1 MVLLNS
7 SAHQIYWLGRYLMRV
22 KFAASHLPFT
32 QDEKATKFAA
42 AFGLVIENAELLN
55 HYMLDKK
62 QTFSLLNQLIIAKD
76 NIQELRG
83 ILSSHAYAELNNV
96 INTLQP
102 EPNALN
108 KAVKQCTQIL
118 ESEHE
123 DVRLFLHLG
132 QKIEQFDI
140 ELRFGQDLSVLLAEL
155 DIVVQ
160 QLANLNRE
168 NIENIDENW
177 QVLKQQLTWD
187 AYYTFT
193 QQLEN
198 MFEG

>member
-7 SAHQIYWLGRYLMRV
+7 SAHQIYWLGRYLMRI

-62 QTFSLLNQLIIAKD
+62 QTFSLLNQFIIAKD

-83 ILSSHAYAELNNV
+83 ILSSKAYAELNHV
-96 INTLQP
+96 INTLQAQP
-102 EPNALN
+102 EILRNA
-108 KAVKQCTQIL
+108 VGQCTQIL
-118 ESEHE
+118 EAENE
-123 DVRLFLHLG
+123 DVCLFLHLG

-140 ELRFGQDLSVLLAEL
+140 ELRFGQDLSSLVLEL
-155 DIVVQ
+155 DILVKR
-160 QLANLNRE
+160 LADLGW
-168 NIENIDENW
+168 ENIDQNW

-198 MFEG
+198 MFEV

>member
-32 QDEKATKFAA
+32 EDEKATRFAA

-96 INTLQP
+96 INTLQAQP
-102 EPNALN
+102 DALS
-108 KAVKQCTQIL
+108 KAVEQCTQIL
-118 ESEHE
+118 EAEHE

-140 ELRFGQDLSVLLAEL
+140 ELRFGEDLSVLISEL
-155 DIVVQ
+155 DTVVQ
-160 QLANLNRE
+160 QLANLNW
-168 NIENIDENW
+168 ENIDENW
-177 QVLKQQLTWD
+177 QALKQQLTWD

>member
-32 QDEKATKFAA
+32 EDEKATRFAA

-83 ILSSHAYAELNNV
+83 ILSSHVYAELNNV
-96 INTLQP
+96 INTLQAQP
-102 EPNALN
+102 DALS
-108 KAVKQCTQIL
+108 KAVEQCTQIL
-118 ESEHE
+118 EAEHQ

-140 ELRFGQDLSVLLAEL
+140 ELRFGEDLSVLISEL

-160 QLANLNRE
+160 QLANLNWE
-168 NIENIDENW
+168 NINENW
-177 QVLKQQLTWD
+177 QALKQQLTWD

>member
-62 QTFSLLNQLIIAKD
+62 QTFSLLNQFIIAKD
-76 NIQELRG
+76 NIQGLRG
-83 ILSSHAYAELNNV
+83 ILSSKAYAELNHV
-96 INTLQP
+96 INTLEAQP
-102 EPNALN
+102 EILR
-108 KAVKQCTQIL
+108 KAVEQCTQIL
-118 ESEHE
+118 EAENE
-123 DVRLFLHLG
+123 DVCLFLHLG

-140 ELRFGQDLSVLLAEL
+140 ELRFGQDLSALTTEL
-155 DIVVQ
+155 DILVKR
-160 QLANLNRE
+160 LADLGWE
-168 NIENIDENW
+168 TIYQNW

-198 MFEG
+198 MFEV

>member
-118 ESEHE
+118 ESGHE

-140 ELRFGQDLSVLLAEL
+140 ELRFGQDLSFLLSEL
-155 DIVVQ
+155 DILVQ
-160 QLANLNRE
+160 QLANLNW
-168 NIENIDENW
+168 ENIDENW

>member
-32 QDEKATKFAA
+32 EDEKATRFAA

-96 INTLQP
+96 INTLQAQP
-102 EPNALN
+102 DALS
-108 KAVKQCTQIL
+108 KAVEQCTQIL
-118 ESEHE
+118 EAEHE

-132 QKIEQFDI
+132 HKIEQFDI
-140 ELRFGQDLSVLLAEL
+140 ELRFSEDLSVLISEL
-155 DIVVQ
+155 DTVVQ
-160 QLANLNRE
+160 QLANLNWE
-168 NIENIDENW
+168 NINENW
-177 QVLKQQLTWD
+177 QALKQQLTWD

>member
-32 QDEKATKFAA
+32 EDETATKFAA

-102 EPNALN
+102 QPDALS
-108 KAVKQCTQIL
+108 KAVEQCTQIL
-118 ESEHE
+118 EAEHE

-140 ELRFGQDLSVLLAEL
+140 ELRFGEDLSVLVLEL
-155 DIVVQ
+155 DLVVQ
-160 QLANLNRE
+160 QLANLNW
-168 NIENIDENW
+168 ENIDENW

>member
-32 QDEKATKFAA
+32 EDETATKFAA

-102 EPNALN
+102 QPDALS
-108 KAVKQCTQIL
+108 KAVEQCTQIL
-118 ESEHE
+118 EAEHE

-140 ELRFGQDLSVLLAEL
+140 ELRFGEDLSVLVLEL
-155 DIVVQ
+155 DFVVQ
-160 QLANLNRE
+160 QLANLNW
-168 NIENIDENW
+168 ENIDENW

-198 MFEG
+198 MFEV

>member
-32 QDEKATKFAA
+32 EDEKATRFAA

-96 INTLQP
+96 INTLQAQP
-102 EPNALN
+102 DALS
-108 KAVKQCTQIL
+108 KAVEQCTQIL
-118 ESEHE
+118 GAEHE

-140 ELRFGQDLSVLLAEL
+140 ELRFGEDLSVLISEL

-160 QLANLNRE
+160 QLANLNW
-168 NIENIDENW
+168 ENIDENW
-177 QVLKQQLTWD
+177 QALKQQLTWD
-187 AYYTFT
+187 AYYNFT

>member
-32 QDEKATKFAA
+32 EDEKATRFAA

-62 QTFSLLNQLIIAKD
+62 QTFSLLNQFIIAKD

-96 INTLQP
+96 INTLQAQP
-102 EPNALN
+102 DALS
-108 KAVKQCTQIL
+108 KAVEQCTQIL
-118 ESEHE
+118 EAEHE

-140 ELRFGQDLSVLLAEL
+140 ELRFGEDLSVLISEL
-155 DIVVQ
+155 DTVVQ
-160 QLANLNRE
+160 QLANLNWE
-168 NIENIDENW
+168 NINENW
-177 QVLKQQLTWD
+177 QALKQQLTWD

>member
-62 QTFSLLNQLIIAKD
+62 QTFSLLNQFIIAKD
-76 NIQELRG
+76 NIQGLRG
-83 ILSSHAYAELNNV
+83 ILSSKAYAELNHV
-96 INTLQP
+96 INTLEAQP
-102 EPNALN
+102 EILR
-108 KAVKQCTQIL
+108 KAVEQCTQIL
-118 ESEHE
+118 EAENE
-123 DVRLFLHLG
+123 DVCLFLHLG
-132 QKIEQFDI
+132 KKIEQFDI
-140 ELRFGQDLSVLLAEL
+140 ELRFGQDLSALITEL
-155 DIVVQ
+155 DILVKR
-160 QLANLNRE
+160 LADLGWE
-168 NIENIDENW
+168 TIDQNW

-198 MFEG
+198 MFEV

>member
-22 KFAASHLPFT
+22 KFAASHLPFSE
-32 QDEKATKFAA
+32 DEKATRFAA

-96 INTLQP
+96 INTLQAQP
-102 EPNALN
+102 DALS
-108 KAVKQCTQIL
+108 KAVEQCTQIL
-118 ESEHE
+118 EAEHE

-140 ELRFGQDLSVLLAEL
+140 ELRFGEDLSVLISEL

-160 QLANLNRE
+160 QLANLNW
-168 NIENIDENW
+168 ENIDENW
-177 QVLKQQLTWD
+177 QALKQQLTWD

>member
-32 QDEKATKFAA
+32 EDEKATRFAA

-96 INTLQP
+96 INTLQAQP
-102 EPNALN
+102 DALS
-108 KAVKQCTQIL
+108 KAVEQCSQIL
-118 ESEHE
+118 EAEHE

-140 ELRFGQDLSVLLAEL
+140 ELRFGEDLSVLISEL

-160 QLANLNRE
+160 QLANLNWE
-168 NIENIDENW
+168 NTNENW
-177 QVLKQQLTWD
+177 QALKQQLTWD

>member
-32 QDEKATKFAA
+32 EDEKATKFAA

-96 INTLQP
+96 INTLQAQP
-102 EPNALN
+102 DALS
-108 KAVKQCTQIL
+108 KAVEQCTQIL
-118 ESEHE
+118 EAEHE
-123 DVRLFLHLG
+123 DVRLFLYLG

-140 ELRFGQDLSVLLAEL
+140 ELRFGEDLSVLISEL
-155 DIVVQ
+155 DTVVQ
-160 QLANLNRE
+160 QLANLNWE
-168 NIENIDENW
+168 NINENW
-177 QVLKQQLTWD
+177 QALKQQLTWD

>member
-32 QDEKATKFAA
+32 EDEKATRFAA

-96 INTLQP
+96 INTLQAQP
-102 EPNALN
+102 DALS
-108 KAVKQCTQIL
+108 KAVEQCAQIL
-118 ESEHE
+118 EAEHE

-140 ELRFGQDLSVLLAEL
+140 ELRFGEDLSVLISEL

-160 QLANLNRE
+160 QLANLNW
-168 NIENIDENW
+168 ENIDENW
-177 QVLKQQLTWD
+177 QALKQQLTWD

>member
-22 KFAASHLPFT
+22 KFAVSHLPFT

-62 QTFSLLNQLIIAKD
+62 QTFSLLNQLVIAKD

-83 ILSSHAYAELNNV
+83 ILSSNAYAELNHV
-96 INTLQP
+96 INMLQAQP
-102 EPNALN
+102 EALR
-108 KAVKQCTQIL
+108 KAVEQCIQIL
-118 ESEHE
+118 EVENE
-123 DVRLFLHLG
+123 DVGLFLHLG
-132 QKIEQFDI
+132 KKIEQFDI
-140 ELRFGQDLSVLLAEL
+140 ELRFGQDLSELVSEL
-155 DIVVQ
+155 DVVVKR
-160 QLANLNRE
+160 LADLGWE
-168 NIENIDENW
+168 TIDENW
-177 QVLKQQLTWD
+177 QVLKHHLEWD

-198 MFEG
+198 MFEV

>member
-32 QDEKATKFAA
+32 EDEKATRFAA

-83 ILSSHAYAELNNV
+83 ILSSHAYAELNNL
-96 INTLQP
+96 INTLQAQP
-102 EPNALN
+102 DALS
-108 KAVKQCTQIL
+108 KVVEQCTQIL
-118 ESEHE
+118 EAEHE

-140 ELRFGQDLSVLLAEL
+140 ELRFGEDLSVLISEL
-155 DIVVQ
+155 NIVVQ
-160 QLANLNRE
+160 QLANLNW
-168 NIENIDENW
+168 ENIDENW
-177 QVLKQQLTWD
+177 QALKQQLTWD

>member
-32 QDEKATKFAA
+32 EDEKATKFAA

-83 ILSSHAYAELNNV
+83 ILSAHAYAELNNV

-102 EPNALN
+102 QPDALK
-108 KAVKQCTQIL
+108 KAVEHCTQIL
-118 ESEHE
+118 EAEHE
-123 DVRLFLHLG
+123 DIYLFLYLG
-132 QKIEQFDI
+132 QKIEQLDI
-140 ELRFGQDLSVLLAEL
+140 ELRFGQDLSVLLSEL

-160 QLANLNRE
+160 QLAHLNWE
-168 NIENIDENW
+168 HIDENW

>member
-32 QDEKATKFAA
+32 EDEKATRFAA

-96 INTLQP
+96 INTLQAQP
-102 EPNALN
+102 DALS
-108 KAVKQCTQIL
+108 KVVEQCTQIL
-118 ESEHE
+118 EAEHE

-140 ELRFGQDLSVLLAEL
+140 ELRFGEDLSVLISEL
-155 DIVVQ
+155 DTVVQ
-160 QLANLNRE
+160 QLANLNWE
-168 NIENIDENW
+168 NINENW
-177 QVLKQQLTWD
+177 QALKQQLTWD

>member
-32 QDEKATKFAA
+32 EDEKATRFAV

-96 INTLQP
+96 INTLQAQP
-102 EPNALN
+102 DALS
-108 KAVKQCTQIL
+108 KAVEQCTQIL
-118 ESEHE
+118 EAEHE

-140 ELRFGQDLSVLLAEL
+140 ELRFGEDLSVLISEL
-155 DIVVQ
+155 DTVVQ
-160 QLANLNRE
+160 QLANLNW
-168 NIENIDENW
+168 ENIDENW
-177 QVLKQQLTWD
+177 QALKQQLRWD

>member
-32 QDEKATKFAA
+32 EDEKATRFAA

-96 INTLQP
+96 INTLQAQP
-102 EPNALN
+102 DALS
-108 KAVKQCTQIL
+108 KAVEQCTQIL
-118 ESEHE
+118 EAEHE

-140 ELRFGQDLSVLLAEL
+140 ELRFGEDLSVLISEL
-155 DIVVQ
+155 DTVVQ
-160 QLANLNRE
+160 QLANLNW
-168 NIENIDENW
+168 ENIDKNW
-177 QVLKQQLTWD
+177 QALKQQLTWD

>member
-32 QDEKATKFAA
+32 EDEKATKFAA

-102 EPNALN
+102 QPDALS
-108 KAVKQCTQIL
+108 KAVEQCTQIL
-118 ESEHE
+118 EAEHE

-140 ELRFGQDLSVLLAEL
+140 ELRFGEDLSVLVLEL
-155 DIVVQ
+155 DLVVQ
-160 QLANLNRE
+160 QLANLNW
-168 NIENIDENW
+168 ENIDENW

>member
-32 QDEKATKFAA
+32 EDEKATRFAA

-102 EPNALN
+102 QPDALS
-108 KAVKQCTQIL
+108 KAVEQCTQIL
-118 ESEHE
+118 EAEHE

-140 ELRFGQDLSVLLAEL
+140 ELRFGEDLSVLVLEL
-155 DIVVQ
+155 DLVVQ
-160 QLANLNRE
+160 QLANLNW
-168 NIENIDENW
+168 ENIDENW
-177 QVLKQQLTWD
+177 QALKQQLTWD
-187 AYYTFT
+187 AYYNFT

>member
-32 QDEKATKFAA
+32 EDEKATRFAA

-96 INTLQP
+96 INTLQAQP
-102 EPNALN
+102 DALS
-108 KAVKQCTQIL
+108 KVVEQCTRIL
-118 ESEHE
+118 EVEHE

-140 ELRFGQDLSVLLAEL
+140 ELRFGEDLSVLISEL

-160 QLANLNRE
+160 QLANLNW
-168 NIENIDENW
+168 ENIDENW
-177 QVLKQQLTWD
+177 QALKQQLTWD
-187 AYYTFT
+187 AYYNFT

>member
-22 KFAASHLPFT
+22 KFAACHLPFT
-32 QDEKATKFAA
+32 EDEKATRFAA

-96 INTLQP
+96 INTLQAQP
-102 EPNALN
+102 DALS
-108 KAVKQCTQIL
+108 KAVEQCTQIL
-118 ESEHE
+118 EAEHE

-140 ELRFGQDLSVLLAEL
+140 ELRFGEDLSVLISEL
-155 DIVVQ
+155 DTVVQ
-160 QLANLNRE
+160 QLANLNWE
-168 NIENIDENW
+168 NINENW
-177 QVLKQQLTWD
+177 QALKQQLTWD

>member
-32 QDEKATKFAA
+32 EDEKATRFAA

-83 ILSSHAYAELNNV
+83 ILSSHAYAELNDM
-96 INTLQP
+96 INTLQAQP
-102 EPNALN
+102 DALS
-108 KAVKQCTQIL
+108 KAVEQCTQIL
-118 ESEHE
+118 EAEHE

-140 ELRFGQDLSVLLAEL
+140 ELRFGEDLSVLISEL
-155 DIVVQ
+155 DTVVQ
-160 QLANLNRE
+160 QLANLNW
-168 NIENIDENW
+168 ENIDENW
-177 QVLKQQLTWD
+177 QALKQQLTWD

>member
-22 KFAASHLPFT
+22 KFAASHLPIT
-32 QDEKATKFAA
+32 EDEKATRFAA

-83 ILSSHAYAELNNV
+83 ILSSHAYAELNNM
-96 INTLQP
+96 INTLQAQP
-102 EPNALN
+102 DALS
-108 KAVKQCTQIL
+108 KAVEQCTQIL
-118 ESEHE
+118 EAEHE

-140 ELRFGQDLSVLLAEL
+140 ELRFGEDLSVLISEL

-160 QLANLNRE
+160 QLANLNWE
-168 NIENIDENW
+168 NINENW
-177 QVLKQQLTWD
+177 QALKQQLTWD

>member
-62 QTFSLLNQLIIAKD
+62 QTFSLLNQFIIAKD
-76 NIQELRG
+76 NIQGLRG
-83 ILSSHAYAELNNV
+83 ILSSKAYAELNHV
-96 INTLQP
+96 INTLEAQP
-102 EPNALN
+102 EILR
-108 KAVKQCTQIL
+108 KAVEQCTQIL
-118 ESEHE
+118 EAENE
-123 DVRLFLHLG
+123 DVCLFLHLG

-140 ELRFGQDLSVLLAEL
+140 ELRFGQDLSALITEL
-155 DIVVQ
+155 DILVKR
-160 QLANLNRE
+160 LADLGW
-168 NIENIDENW
+168 ENIDQNW

-198 MFEG
+198 MFEV

>member
-32 QDEKATKFAA
+32 ENEKATKFAA

-83 ILSSHAYAELNNV
+83 ILSSYAYAELNNV
-96 INTLQP
+96 INTLQAQP
-102 EPNALN
+102 DALS
-108 KAVKQCTQIL
+108 KAVEQCTQIL
-118 ESEHE
+118 EAEHE

-140 ELRFGQDLSVLLAEL
+140 ELRFGEDLFVLISEL
-155 DIVVQ
+155 DTVVQ
-160 QLANLNRE
+160 RLANLNW
-168 NIENIDENW
+168 ENIDENW
-177 QVLKQQLTWD
+177 QALKQQLTWD

>member
-22 KFAASHLPFT
+22 KFVASHLPFT
-32 QDEKATKFAA
+32 EDEKATRFAA

-96 INTLQP
+96 INTLQAQP
-102 EPNALN
+102 DALS
-108 KAVKQCTQIL
+108 KAVEQCTQIL
-118 ESEHE
+118 EAEHE

-140 ELRFGQDLSVLLAEL
+140 ELRFGEDLSVLISEL

-160 QLANLNRE
+160 QLANLNWE
-168 NIENIDENW
+168 NINENW
-177 QVLKQQLTWD
+177 QALKQQLTWD
-187 AYYTFT
+187 AYYNFT

>member
-62 QTFSLLNQLIIAKD
+62 QTFSLLNQFIIAKD

-83 ILSSHAYAELNNV
+83 ILSSKAYAELNHV
-96 INTLQP
+96 INTLEAQP
-102 EPNALN
+102 EILRNA
-108 KAVKQCTQIL
+108 VEQCTQIL
-118 ESEHE
+118 EVENE
-123 DVRLFLHLG
+123 DVCLFLYLG

-140 ELRFGQDLSVLLAEL
+140 ELRFGQDLSALVLEL
-155 DIVVQ
+155 DILVKR
-160 QLANLNRE
+160 LADLGW
-168 NIENIDENW
+168 NIDQNW

-198 MFEG
+198 MFEV

>member
-32 QDEKATKFAA
+32 EDEKATRFAA

-96 INTLQP
+96 INTLQAQP
-102 EPNALN
+102 DALS
-108 KAVKQCTQIL
+108 KAVEQCTQIL
-118 ESEHE
+118 EAEHE
-123 DVRLFLHLG
+123 DVRLFLYLG

-140 ELRFGQDLSVLLAEL
+140 ELRFEEDLSVLISEL
-155 DIVVQ
+155 DTVVQ
-160 QLANLNRE
+160 QLANLNWE
-168 NIENIDENW
+168 NINENW
-177 QVLKQQLTWD
+177 QALKQQLTWD

>member
-7 SAHQIYWLGRYLMRV
+7 SAHQIYWLGRYLIRV

-32 QDEKATKFAA
+32 EDEKATRFAA

-96 INTLQP
+96 INTLQAQP
-102 EPNALN
+102 DALS
-108 KAVKQCTQIL
+108 KAVEQCTQIL
-118 ESEHE
+118 EAEHE

-140 ELRFGQDLSVLLAEL
+140 ELRFGEDLSVLISEL
-155 DIVVQ
+155 DTVVQ
-160 QLANLNRE
+160 QLANLNW
-168 NIENIDENW
+168 ENIDENW
-177 QVLKQQLTWD
+177 QALKQQLTWD

>member
-22 KFAASHLPFT
+22 KFAASHLPFSE
-32 QDEKATKFAA
+32 DEKATRFAA

-96 INTLQP
+96 INTLQAQP
-102 EPNALN
+102 DALS
-108 KAVKQCTQIL
+108 KAVEQCSQIL
-118 ESEHE
+118 EAEHE

-140 ELRFGQDLSVLLAEL
+140 ELRFGEDLSVLISEL

-160 QLANLNRE
+160 QLANLNWE
-168 NIENIDENW
+168 NINENW
-177 QVLKQQLTWD
+177 QALKQQLTWD

>member
-32 QDEKATKFAA
+32 EDEKATRFAA
-42 AFGLVIENAELLN
+42 AFGLVIENTELLN

-96 INTLQP
+96 INTLQAQP
-102 EPNALN
+102 DALS
-108 KAVKQCTQIL
+108 KAVEQCTQIL
-118 ESEHE
+118 EAEHE
-123 DVRLFLHLG
+123 DVRLFLHLS

-140 ELRFGQDLSVLLAEL
+140 ELRFGEDLSVLISEL

-160 QLANLNRE
+160 QLANLNWE
-168 NIENIDENW
+168 NINENW
-177 QVLKQQLTWD
+177 QALKQQLTWD

>member
-32 QDEKATKFAA
+32 EDEKATRFAA

-96 INTLQP
+96 INTLQAQ
-102 EPNALN
+102 PNALS
-108 KAVKQCTQIL
+108 KAIEQCTQIL
-118 ESEHE
+118 EAEHE

-140 ELRFGQDLSVLLAEL
+140 ELRFGEDLSVLISEL
-155 DIVVQ
+155 DIVMQ
-160 QLANLNRE
+160 QLANLNWE
-168 NIENIDENW
+168 NINENW
-177 QVLKQQLTWD
+177 QALKQQLTWD

>member
-32 QDEKATKFAA
+32 EDEKATRFAA

-96 INTLQP
+96 INTLQAQP
-102 EPNALN
+102 DALS
-108 KAVKQCTQIL
+108 KAVEQCTQIL
-118 ESEHE
+118 EAEHE

-140 ELRFGQDLSVLLAEL
+140 ELRFGEDLSVLISEL
-155 DIVVQ
+155 NTVVQ
-160 QLANLNRE
+160 QLANLNW
-168 NIENIDENW
+168 ENIDENW
-177 QVLKQQLTWD
+177 QALKQQLTWD